1 MENNFKK
8 DVLCEVK
15 QGNGRIL
22 LHDEVEERPG
32 VYSIIPI
39 WESVTGDDIMTPRD
53 VFELVQ
59 KEGYRVSTSSDSFFF
74 LSKVLQID
82 YGRVAIVSHLR
93 TIRLNGLQPCQTDE
107 QAPLPGALWQLLNR
121 IRTGLSQAGDFIF
134 NCQMGR
140 GRTTTGMVTACLITS
155 TVNWKAQESKRV
167 AEEPSVDFYDA
178 MDGPS
183 EEEAYLQGALIN
195 ACLERVLTFHR
206 PIQNNSSTCRRAFLW
221 QNREAIDRQG
231 N

>member
-74 LSKVLQID
+74 
-82 YGRVAIVSHLR
+82 
-93 TIRLNGLQPCQTDE
+93 
-107 QAPLPGALWQLLNR
+107 
-121 IRTGLSQAGDFIF
+121 
-134 NCQMGR
+134 
-140 GRTTTGMVTACLITS
+140 
-155 TVNWKAQESKRV
+155 
-167 AEEPSVDFYDA
+167 
-178 MDGPS
+178 
-183 EEEAYLQGALIN
+183 
-195 ACLERVLTFHR
+195 
-206 PIQNNSSTCRRAFLW
+206 PI
-221 QNREAIDRQG
+221 
-231 N
+231 